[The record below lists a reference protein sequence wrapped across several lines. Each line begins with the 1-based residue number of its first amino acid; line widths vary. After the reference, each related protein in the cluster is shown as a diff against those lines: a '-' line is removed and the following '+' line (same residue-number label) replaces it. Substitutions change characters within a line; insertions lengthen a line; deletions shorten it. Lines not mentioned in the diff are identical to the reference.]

1 MKYISHLT
9 VDVDKLPNGKEWKI
23 SPVPSF
29 TILKIQD
36 THFLLLVQI
45 RRSETS
51 RLKVPKPTI
60 ILFSQPRSRFALSLM
75 QHTHS
80 PYEQMQLNI
89 CTEIFRCS
97 HIVYGNVQTGLKSI
111 ICAHQTKQGVKTLIV
126 FILTNY
132 VSAFA

>member
-60 ILFSQPRSRFALSLM
+60 ILFSQT
-75 QHTHS
+75 Q
-80 PYEQMQLNI
+80 I
-89 CTEIFRCS
+89 KVC
-97 HIVYGNVQTGLKSI
+97 
-111 ICAHQTKQGVKTLIV
+111 
-126 FILTNY
+126 FIPDATY
-132 VSAFA
+132 TQPI